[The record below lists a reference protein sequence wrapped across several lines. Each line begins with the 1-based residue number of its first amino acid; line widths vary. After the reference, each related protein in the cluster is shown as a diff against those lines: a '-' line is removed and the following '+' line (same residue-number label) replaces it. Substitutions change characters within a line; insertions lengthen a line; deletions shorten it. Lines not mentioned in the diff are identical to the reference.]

1 MDTKLNEPPKKIKIP
16 KCLYASDEEISEDEA
31 DLIPCPPKDI
41 ITSTVP
47 VDPIETSIK
56 KTVIKE
62 QQTNKI
68 RCNHLPTKVT
78 KYMCEYCCNYFKT
91 QSAMLKHLY
100 TEKCFFKNHEDK
112 LTKEQLKDRDESL
125 RLQLIELGK
134 LQEDEPFGHAITP
147 LKKILEKQKIQKQ
160 KVQSQDIKEELDDD
174 LDDDDINNDINEI
187 IKSPIKSIK
196 EPKQKPVKEKPPKP
210 VKEPKPIKE
219 KPPKEPK
226 SKQPKQPKEKTKV
239 ETFNTPLPP
248 PQMQRQQSQQQ
259 PRYVFKFN

>member
-47 VDPIETSIK
+47 VEPIAIEKSVK
-56 KTVIKE
+56 KPIVKE
-62 QQTNKI
+62 QQITKI
-68 RCNHLPTKVT
+68 RCNHLPTKT
-78 KYMCEYCCNYFKT
+78 SKYMCEYCCNYFKT
-91 QSAMLKHLY
+91 QSAMLKHLHND
-100 TEKCFFKNHEDK
+100 KCFFKNHEDK
-112 LTKEQLKDRDESL
+112 LTKEQLKNRDESL

-147 LKKILEKQKIQKQ
+147 LKKILEKQKIQKKQ
-160 KVQSQDIKEELDDD
+160 PEEIKEELDDD
-174 LDDDDINNDINEI
+174 LDDDINNDINEI
-187 IKSPIKSIK
+187 LKMSTKPVK
-196 EPKQKPVKEKPPKP
+196 EPKQKPVKEKPPPKP
-210 VKEPKPIKE
+210 VKEKPP

-226 SKQPKQPKEKTKV
+226 PKQPRQPKEKTKV
-239 ETFNTPLPP
+239 ETFNPPPPP